1 MLSAVN
7 KVQIMG
13 QINKY
18 SLEQL
23 QSGNI
28 IHKDANSMK
37 YFDLFEY
44 LEGELENRINKPRN
58 KSVKIISKLIYSLIA
73 TIDASYTVNN
83 EILFTDELYEKTLN
97 LKKIY
102 QENIKNVDE
111 YDIVMFDNLY
121 DKMAKIEITKF
132 NSSENKNDT
141 VEDIENSDEN
151 DLKTKI
157 DEYKNKIKILK
168 KEKKELNSKINSLNN
183 IIDESIKKEELE
195 LYKTQLKELE
205 EKNEELNITIC
216 KLEFDNSRLNNDNK
230 KLKYTMSEEKKFY
243 DEEYNILK
251 KKFDSATIDAQKYN
265 EYITN
270 SEINTEIDRLVLENI
285 VETKQNISEIF
296 SVLHFLY
303 PNITKETIFDSLKR
317 LRNNYSISQ
326 NSIYDY
332 EKSYGIGLNYY
343 DNYSIDK
350 IGDVL
355 DIIVI
360 SDMHI
365 NDDIESSLYNLNLI
379 YEYAKRNGIKII
391 VNLGDFI
398 DGHFTNYNN
407 KLDQFKYNDELIS
420 KIIESLPKDAS
431 IINLLLGGNHDRLVM
446 SQGIDIVNRVANER
460 MDYASLNYDH
470 SFLNIGNS
478 TLGLH
483 HVNKRYTDDFIK
495 NTSCDNSLVNSHLE
509 SYYDRKKVQ
518 KSNIYLDLLGHYH
531 ISKFSSIG
539 SYVTIPSLNNDHIQN
554 GAWRLRFFFDGY
566 KNIIETVMI
575 PLIVE
580 NKVLSSSSF
589 NYQKVK

>member
-121 DKMAKIEITKF
+121 DKIANIGITKF

-326 NSIYDY
+326 NSI
-332 EKSYGIGLNYY
+332 
-343 DNYSIDK
+343 
-350 IGDVL
+350 
-355 DIIVI
+355 
-360 SDMHI
+360 
-365 NDDIESSLYNLNLI
+365 
-379 YEYAKRNGIKII
+379 
-391 VNLGDFI
+391 
-398 DGHFTNYNN
+398 
-407 KLDQFKYNDELIS
+407 
-420 KIIESLPKDAS
+420 
-431 IINLLLGGNHDRLVM
+431 
-446 SQGIDIVNRVANER
+446 
-460 MDYASLNYDH
+460 
-470 SFLNIGNS
+470 
-478 TLGLH
+478 
-483 HVNKRYTDDFIK
+483 
-495 NTSCDNSLVNSHLE
+495 
-509 SYYDRKKVQ
+509 
-518 KSNIYLDLLGHYH
+518 
-531 ISKFSSIG
+531 
-539 SYVTIPSLNNDHIQN
+539 
-554 GAWRLRFFFDGY
+554 
-566 KNIIETVMI
+566 
-575 PLIVE
+575 
-580 NKVLSSSSF
+580 
-589 NYQKVK
+589 

>member
-1 MLSAVN
+1 MLNAVN

-44 LEGELENRINKPRN
+44 LERELENRINKPRN

-97 LKKIY
+97 LKKNY

-121 DKMAKIEITKF
+121 DKIANIGITKF

-141 VEDIENSDEN
+141 VEDIENSDGN

-157 DEYKNKIKILK
+157 DEYKNKIKSLK
-168 KEKKELNSKINSLNN
+168 KEKKELNSKINSLNK

-303 PNITKETIFDSLKR
+303 H
-317 LRNNYSISQ
+317 
-326 NSIYDY
+326 Y

-539 SYVTIPSLNNDHIQN
+539 SYVTIPSLNNDHIQY